1 MWPEVVF
8 RLAEG
13 IIVAWGMGGDK
24 RFLRK
29 RIGALWAEG
38 LLARSF
44 VCLFAPGLFFAE
56 LHEQKFFKIN
66 TIEILK
72 KNAKKF

>member
-13 IIVAWGMGGDK
+13 IIVAWGMGGAK

-44 VCLFAPGLFFAE
+44 VCLLPGCFL
-56 LHEQKFFKIN
+56 QSYMNKN
-66 TIEILK
+66 SLK
-72 KNAKKF
+72 